1 MYGALGFT
9 SPKSPHGG
17 TFFTDHEDD
26 DLPMPEMQEEITT
39 TDSRQNKSRSEDNYL
54 DANDDD
60 RASSRVADP
69 NLNKLSNQQYWF

>member
-1 MYGALGFT
+1 
-9 SPKSPHGG
+9 
-17 TFFTDHEDD
+17 
-26 DLPMPEMQEEITT
+26 MPEMQEEITT